1 MRHVVASSRCAF
13 AAAAPHYSASHS
25 WAPSPLSSVE
35 GPCVQHPRRH
45 VGEQRWLISDLEAD
59 HMAVRLALGRAGRA
73 ARRAA
78 RRRRHSTRRHPMEDR
93 IEDPWKGAP
102 KVAVVGHRH
111 VGDMHAAP
119 AGEVDPQL
127 HLPHRLALQGR
138 AAAVCGYAEA
148 QVGDERRRQRLVLR
162 SRARA
167 ARGML
172 PRGSPPSTCGTRA
185 LTMARARLTARWRAE
200 APW

>member
-1 MRHVVASSRCAF
+1 M
-13 AAAAPHYSASHS
+13 
-25 WAPSPLSSVE
+25 
-35 GPCVQHPRRH
+35 QHPRRH

-148 QVGDERRRQRLVLR
+148 QVGDERRRRRLVLR
-162 SRARA
+162 SRACA

-172 PRGSPPSTCGTRA
+172 SRGSPPSTRGTRA
-185 LTMARARLTARWRAE
+185 LTMARARLTARGRAE